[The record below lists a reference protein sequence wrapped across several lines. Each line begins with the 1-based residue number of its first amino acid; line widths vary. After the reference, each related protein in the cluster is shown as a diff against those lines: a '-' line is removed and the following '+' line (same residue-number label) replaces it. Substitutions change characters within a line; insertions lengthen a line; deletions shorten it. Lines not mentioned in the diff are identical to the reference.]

1 MIITTRTPAV
11 FESSTASFTPSRSGS
26 MDAHRPHSVRPS
38 TILANFTS
46 VSASALNGSDLP
58 RGRVAMAS
66 TRSACSESSSTL
78 SRTFFLPAAS
88 IRFTEPSAVMYEL
101 HLSRM

>member
-26 MDAHRPHSVRPS
+26 MDAHKPHSVRPS
-38 TILANFTS
+38 TILSNLAS
-46 VSASALNGSDLP
+46 VSASGLNGRFAP

-78 SRTFFLPAAS
+78 SKTFFLPAS
-88 IRFTEPSAVMYEL
+88 SRGWTEQSAVMYEV